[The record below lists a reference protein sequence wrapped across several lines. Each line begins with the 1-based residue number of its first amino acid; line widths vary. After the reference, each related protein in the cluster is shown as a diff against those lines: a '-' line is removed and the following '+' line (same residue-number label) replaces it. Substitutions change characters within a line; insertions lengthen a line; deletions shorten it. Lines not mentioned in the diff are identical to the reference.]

1 MSLSTAE
8 IKVRC
13 YIGEWIDFEGVRV
26 LLHKLKY
33 EERVTPTVALDVSE
47 LDAVFGSLV
56 NEGRLPGALRSIL
69 NVSKLKSDC
78 DLALIDFHA
87 DGTQFSYLISSKR
100 VKCVPLAPVPD
111 LVKSLEVLSKSLD
124 AASVEVD
131 ALQRSML
138 TSSKKQLEPGYYTAC
153 LVGEVVSSSTIALGI
168 ELLNYGLRTV
178 MANELK
184 ETSVREESIQ
194 VSRSRRKKKKKS
206 RRKKKRKRS

>member
-33 EERVTPTVALDVSE
+33 EERVTPTAALDVSE
-47 LDAVFGSLV
+47 LDAVFSSLV